1 MQNNQDTLH
10 RFLFEDTPVR
20 GNLVNLH
27 HSYTKA
33 LQHQQDMPK
42 GLKLALG
49 ELMAASTLLAATLK
63 MQGSMV
69 MQIQS
74 KGPLKILV
82 VECTADFGL
91 RATAKWEGDITD
103 DQTLFDVIEQGQFV
117 ITIDPKDGKQQAY
130 QGIVPLEGDSISA
143 ILESYMMRSEQIDTR
158 IWLACDGT
166 SVGGL
171 LMQKLPNTT
180 NQKTLTEAEV
190 AESLETWARVGYLAE
205 TIKDEELLTLDAQV
219 ILTRLFNDEAVRLF
233 EPNQTK
239 FSCSC
244 SRTRVG
250 NMLRS
255 LGADEIN
262 SMIAEQEVIVIN
274 CDFCNQRYTY
284 DEVDAK
290 QLISS
295 EIDTE
300 NPDNLH

>member
-10 RFLFEDTPVR
+10 RFLFEETPVR
-20 GNLVNLH
+20 GNLVNLQ

-63 MQGSMV
+63 MAGSMV

-74 KGPLKILV
+74 KGALKILV

-91 RATAKWEGDITD
+91 RATAKWDGDITE
-103 DQTLFDVIEQGQFV
+103 DQTLFDVIEDGQFV

-130 QGIVPLEGDSISA
+130 QGIVPLEGDSIST
-143 ILESYMMRSEQIDTR
+143 ILENYMLRSEQIDTR
-158 IWLACDGT
+158 IWLACDGNT
-166 SVGGL
+166 AGGL
-171 LMQKLPNTT
+171 LMQKLPDTT
-180 NQKTLTEAEV
+180 NQTTLTEAEV
-190 AESLETWARVGYLAE
+190 AASLETWSRVGYLAE
-205 TIKDEELLTLDAQV
+205 TIKDEELFTLDAQT
-219 ILTRLFNDEAVRLF
+219 ILTRLFHEEEVRLF
-233 EPNQTK
+233 EPTQTQ

-244 SRTRVG
+244 SRTRVA
-250 NMLRS
+250 NMLRG

-290 QLISS
+290 QLIATD
-295 EIDTE
+295 IDAE
-300 NPDNLH
+300 LPSKLH